1 MKLDNPSYLI
11 TGQPEE
17 TENFTYSVIKS
28 FFCPKNC
35 TVCANCNKIKNKSHE
50 NIIWMQ
56 PDKKTYSKD
65 QLDIIFEK
73 CSFALE
79 HNEKFFFVIPEADLL
94 NAASANSL
102 LKIVEEPPTGFH
114 FFFLTNRE
122 QDIIPTIKSRCLVKS
137 FANGGGTLN
146 IELLQILTQDKI
158 DPAKLLQTL
167 DKSNISEKESLALI
181 EELIKFWA
189 NKAKNNHFKATQNIA
204 ILTKALAQPPMSGSS
219 KVFWKNVVIQLSS

>member
-1 MKLDNPSYLI
+1 MKLENPSYLI

-17 TENFTYSVIKS
+17 TESFTYSIIKS
-28 FFCPKNC
+28 FFCPNNC
-35 TVCANCNKIKNKSHE
+35 NACANCSKIKNKSHE
-50 NIIWMQ
+50 NIIWMH

-79 HNEKFFFVIPEADLL
+79 AGEKFFFVIPEADLL

-114 FFFLTNRE
+114 FFFLTNRA
-122 QDIIPTIKSRCLVKS
+122 QDIIATIKSRCIVKS
-137 FANGGGTLN
+137 FASTGGIFN

-158 DPAKLLQTL
+158 DPIKFLQAL
-167 DKSNISEKESLALI
+167 DKSNISEKESIALV

-189 NKAKNNHFKATQNIA
+189 TKAKSNNPKATLNIET
-204 ILTKALAQPPMSGSS
+204 LTKALAQPPMSGSS